1 VGSILAEVLVRL
13 GRDEEA
19 AEVLD
24 VVDAIAQ
31 RDDVD
36 PQVRSRSV
44 RAKLLARRGQRAEA
58 ERLARE
64 AVEIAARTDYLV
76 LHADALLALAE
87 VLGETDEAVEA
98 LRRALE
104 LFEQKENVVQA
115 EQTRARL
122 AVLAQTSQTSSS

>member
-1 VGSILAEVLVRL
+1 MGSILAEVLVRL